1 MKLRIIIKER
11 SGSSSPR
18 RRGSSIKLQ
27 LLIFFS
33 LFLFFFPK
41 LTLAIENFRT
51 DYTVDYFLSEKDNNI
66 SSRVSYKIKI
76 TNLTPDL
83 VIKNFSILF
92 PKSFQIGNIK
102 AADDF
107 KSIIP
112 SVSDADDKN
121 TISVPLSDPIAGLN
135 SENNIYLDFLQQNL
149 FKVNG
154 NVWEVI
160 LPTVE
165 NKEGEGDY
173 TIIVHLPPNSGKQI
187 SIAKP
192 KPDHITLNE
201 ITWRNPVNRTIYAVF
216 GKQQNYSLQLRYHLT
231 NPNLNRVYTDVSFP
245 PDTLYQ
251 KVFVNSIRP
260 EPAIVSTDEDGN
272 YIGRYFLNPK
282 EGKTIL
288 FDGGVVITSEPRED
302 MKEPIRTLFKTQQ
315 KYLLAASTHWK
326 LNEDFIP
333 KKISTIRDIYRY
345 AVDTLTYNYGRLN
358 TSITRLGAQQALQY
372 PDQSVC
378 TEYSDVMISIARE
391 KGLYT
396 REIQGYGFSND
407 QELRPL
413 SVNADILHSWPEY
426 YDEVKQLWIQTD
438 PTWEDTSGIDYFNSF
453 DLNHV
458 VFAIHGKKSDSPYPA
473 GSYKTQNSTKDINI
487 LPTAQYYSELKSV
500 SFETNPLQIPNM
512 SNNSYTLKVVIR
524 NTGNTFL
531 WNFPIS
537 AEADKLTLSPATQIV
552 SSLAPLEKKELIF
565 EYIPKSQFGDI
576 KTVLK
581 LSSDSKPLY
590 EQEINVASFY
600 YGIAKII
607 GIIILFILGLGVAVK
622 LMRR

>member
-1 MKLRIIIKER
+1 MKPKTLYFCA
-11 SGSSSPR
+11 
-18 RRGSSIKLQ
+18 
-27 LLIFFS
+27 IFFLTS
-33 LFLFFFPK
+33 IFYFLSSTPIY
-41 LTLAIENFRT
+41 AIDHFRT
-51 DYTVDYFLSEKDNNI
+51 DYTVDYFLSESDNNI

-92 PKSFQIGNIK
+92 PKSFQIGSIK

-112 SVSDADDKN
+112 GVSDADGKN
-121 TISVPLSDPIAGLN
+121 TISVALTDPVAGMN

-201 ITWRNPVNRTIYAVF
+201 ITWKNPVNRTIYAVF

-251 KVFVNSIRP
+251 KVFVNSIHP

-282 EGKTIL
+282 EEKTIL
-288 FDGGVVITSEPRED
+288 FDGGVIVSSEPRED

-315 KYLLAASTHWK
+315 KYLLAPSTHWD
-326 LNEDFIP
+326 LNADYVP
-333 KKISTIRDIYRY
+333 KKLTNIRDIYSY
-345 AVDTLTYNYGRLN
+345 ARDTLSYNYGRLN

-372 PDQSVC
+372 PDQAVC
-378 TEYSDVMISIARE
+378 TEYSDVMIAIARE
-391 KGLYT
+391 KGLYS

-426 YDEVKQLWIQTD
+426 YDDTTQLWIQTD

-458 VFAIHGKKSDSPYPA
+458 VFAIHGKKSDFPYPA
-473 GSYKTQNSTKDINI
+473 GSYKTQDSTKDINI
-487 LPTAQYYSELKSV
+487 IPTAQFFSEKKAV

-512 SNNSYTLKVVIR
+512 NNRSYTLKVTIR
-524 NTGNTFL
+524 NTGNSFL
-531 WNFPIS
+531 WNFPVS

-552 SSLAPLEKKELIF
+552 ASLAPLEKKELTF
-565 EYIPKSQFGDI
+565 EYIPKSQLGDV
-576 KTVLK
+576 KTTLK
-581 LSSDSKPLY
+581 LSSESKLLY
-590 EQEINVASFY
+590 EHEISIASFY
-600 YGIAKII
+600 YGIAKVVGVIA
-607 GIIILFILGLGVAVK
+607 LFLFGLGVAVK
-622 LMRR
+622 LIKR

>member
-1 MKLRIIIKER
+1 M
-11 SGSSSPR
+11 
-18 RRGSSIKLQ
+18 
-27 LLIFFS
+27 LLAFFLILYTLSVKPIF
-33 LFLFFFPK
+33 
-41 LTLAIENFRT
+41 AIEHFRT
-51 DYTVDYFLSEKDNNI
+51 DYTVDYFLSESDNNI

-76 TNLTPDL
+76 TNLTTDL

-112 SVSDADDKN
+112 GVSDADGKN
-121 TISVPLSDPIAGLN
+121 TISVALTDPIAGLN

-165 NKEGEGDY
+165 NKEGEGNY

-201 ITWRNPVNRTIYAVF
+201 ITWKNPVNRTIYAVF
-216 GKQQNYSLQLRYHLT
+216 GKHQNYSLQLRYHLT
-231 NPNLNRVYTDVSFP
+231 NPNLNRVYTDIAFP

-260 EPAIVSTDEDGN
+260 EPAIASTDEDGN

-282 EGKTIL
+282 EEKTIL
-288 FDGGVVITSEPRED
+288 FDGGVIVSSEPRED
-302 MKEPIRTLFKTQQ
+302 MKESIRTLFKTQQ
-315 KYLLAASTHWK
+315 KYLLAPSTHWNLK
-326 LNEDFIP
+326 EDYIP
-333 KKISTIRDIYRY
+333 KKLSNIHEIYQY
-345 AVDTLTYNYGRLN
+345 VEDTLSYNYGRLN
-358 TSITRLGAQQALQY
+358 TSITRLGAQQAIQY
-372 PDQSVC
+372 PDQAVC
-378 TEYSDVMISIARE
+378 TEYSDVMIAIARE

-396 REIQGYGFSND
+396 REVQGYGFSND

-426 YDEVKQLWIQTD
+426 YDGTKQLWIQTD

-473 GSYKTQNSTKDINI
+473 GSYKTQDSTKDINI
-487 LPTAQYYSELKSV
+487 TPTAQFFSEEKSV

-512 SNNSYTLKVVIR
+512 NNNSYTLKVTVR

-537 AEADKLTLSPATQIV
+537 AEADKLTLSPAMQV
-552 SSLAPLEKKELIF
+552 VDSLAPLEKKELIF
-565 EYIPKSQFGDI
+565 EYIPKSQLGDI
-576 KTVLK
+576 KTTLK
-581 LSSDSKPLY
+581 LSSESKLLY
-590 EQEINVASFY
+590 EHEISIASFY
-600 YGIAKII
+600 YGIAKVA
-607 GIIILFILGLGVAVK
+607 GIVFLFLFGLTIAIK
-622 LMRR
+622 LIKR

>member
-1 MKLRIIIKER
+1 MVMNKKYIFR
-11 SGSSSPR
+11 SC
-18 RRGSSIKLQ
+18 IFAL
-27 LLIFFS
+27 LLIAYCLSASFV
-33 LFLFFFPK
+33 
-41 LTLAIENFRT
+41 LAIENFRT

-112 SVSDADDKN
+112 TVSDADNKN
-121 TISVPLSDPIAGLN
+121 TISVALTDPVAGMN

-201 ITWRNPVNRTIYAVF
+201 ITWKNPINRTIYAVF
-216 GKQQNYSLQLRYHLT
+216 GKQQNYALQLRYHLT

-260 EPAIVSTDEDGN
+260 EPAITSMDEDGN

-282 EGKTIL
+282 EEKTIL
-288 FDGGVVITSEPRED
+288 FDGGYRLL
-302 MKEPIRTLFKTQQ
+302 RT
-315 KYLLAASTHWK
+315 A
-326 LNEDFIP
+326 
-333 KKISTIRDIYRY
+333 
-345 AVDTLTYNYGRLN
+345 
-358 TSITRLGAQQALQY
+358 
-372 PDQSVC
+372 
-378 TEYSDVMISIARE
+378 
-391 KGLYT
+391 
-396 REIQGYGFSND
+396 
-407 QELRPL
+407 
-413 SVNADILHSWPEY
+413 
-426 YDEVKQLWIQTD
+426 
-438 PTWEDTSGIDYFNSF
+438 
-453 DLNHV
+453 
-458 VFAIHGKKSDSPYPA
+458 
-473 GSYKTQNSTKDINI
+473 
-487 LPTAQYYSELKSV
+487 
-500 SFETNPLQIPNM
+500 
-512 SNNSYTLKVVIR
+512 
-524 NTGNTFL
+524 
-531 WNFPIS
+531 
-537 AEADKLTLSPATQIV
+537 
-552 SSLAPLEKKELIF
+552 
-565 EYIPKSQFGDI
+565 
-576 KTVLK
+576 
-581 LSSDSKPLY
+581 
-590 EQEINVASFY
+590 
-600 YGIAKII
+600 
-607 GIIILFILGLGVAVK
+607 
-622 LMRR
+622 

>member
-1 MKLRIIIKER
+1 MKRIHIFYI
-11 SGSSSPR
+11 SFFL
-18 RRGSSIKLQ
+18 ITINC
-27 LLIFFS
+27 LLITRSVF
-33 LFLFFFPK
+33 
-41 LTLAIENFRT
+41 AIENFRT

-66 SSRVSYKIKI
+66 ASRVSYKIKI
-76 TNLTPDL
+76 TNLTSDL

-112 SVSDADDKN
+112 VVSDADGKN
-121 TISVPLSDPIAGLN
+121 TISVALTDPIAGLN

-201 ITWRNPVNRTIYAVF
+201 ITWKNPINRTIYAVF
-216 GKQQNYSLQLRYHLT
+216 GKQQNYALQLRYHLT

-260 EPAIVSTDEDGN
+260 EPAITSMDEDGN

-282 EGKTIL
+282 EEKTIL
-288 FDGGVVITSEPRED
+288 FDGGVIVSSEPRED
-302 MKEPIRTLFKTQQ
+302 MKGPIRTLFKAQQ
-315 KYLLAASTHWK
+315 KYLLAPSTHWN
-326 LNEDFIP
+326 LSENSIP
-333 KKISTIRDIYRY
+333 KNISTIPDIYRY

-358 TSITRLGAQQALQY
+358 TTITRLGAQQALQY
-372 PDQSVC
+372 PDQAVC

-426 YDEVKQLWIQTD
+426 YDDTKQLWIQTD

-458 VFAIHGKKSDSPYPA
+458 VFAIHGKKSDYPYPA
-473 GSYKTQNSTKDINI
+473 GSYKTQDSTKDINI
-487 LPTAQYYSELKSV
+487 TPTAQFFSESKSV
-500 SFETNPLQIPNM
+500 SFETNPLQIPNL
-512 SNNSYTLKVVIR
+512 NTNSYQLKVTIR

-531 WNFPIS
+531 WNFPVS

-552 SSLAPLEKKELIF
+552 NALAPMERKELTF
-565 EYIPKSQFGDI
+565 DYIPKSQLGDI
-576 KTVLK
+576 KTTLK
-581 LSSDSKPLY
+581 LSSDSKLLY
-590 EQEINVASFY
+590 EHEMSIASFY
-600 YGIAKII
+600 YSIAKVAVII
-607 GIIILFILGLGVAVK
+607 ALFILGLGVAVK